1 VAALSSLDHRSA
13 SCTSV
18 PCLWRP
24 WLSGHATR
32 PHLRASSTP
41 PYSSPFIG
49 TSPLCLRCASAPL
62 RLAPLRSH
70 RAAVLGCRQPLQR
83 RCPPLPSA
91 SPPYYC
97 PPRSVWSP
105 GAPSLAITRER
116 TRPPRLHAVVLPSLL
131 HLRRANPPS
140 PTTAAEARRALPS
153 RRPARRHPAV
163 FPPGRPQSL
172 AWPAPSQPVDRRHG
186 SRGQA
191 TEGQF
196 GSCRGLPKAAHVLV
210 RLAGGWSAA
219 NMLFPVP
226 VVPLPPP
233 IGPAIWFPA
242 PCSVLEEGEKGRR
255 WITESSGV
263 AGGMVLLEIMSP

>member
-1 VAALSSLDHRSA
+1 MLVAALAVRSCDSPPPPRKLHAAVQQPLHRHLSPLLALRERAPSPRSA
-13 SCTSV
+13 PEPPGCSPRMPPAAPALVPSSSFCLTSV
-18 PCLWRP
+18 
-24 WLSGHATR
+24 
-32 PHLRASSTP
+32 LR
-41 PYSSPFIG
+41 
-49 TSPLCLRCASAPL
+49 
-62 RLAPLRSH
+62 
-70 RAAVLGCRQPLQR
+70 
-83 RCPPLPSA
+83 
-91 SPPYYC
+91 

-242 PCSVLEEGEKGRR
+242 PCSVLEEGEKVRNGNRSFL
-255 WITESSGV
+255 WIQT
-263 AGGMVLLEIMSP
+263 